1 MHEDLDS
8 YDHYVAQTYLRH
20 FSCYKNHVFVYRK
33 ITGAKRNKGPE
44 KIKKVCGEQGW
55 DICHHLENV
64 YALREFLNDIEPA
77 WNLFIQSIKNETL
90 HEIETQESSDMPIIM
105 KGVLY
110 IAYLRLLSP
119 RAIKM
124 AQDLREGITNHILAT
139 QVDKIEGLTV
149 EQRKLIKDRKIQVQ
163 FNDPVYFKG
172 FSLNHLHEVSEYIYS
187 RNWDILINNTETKFI
202 TSDNPVMF
210 KNFYMKQGR
219 VIGVDNQFMPLY
231 LPLTPDIGLVIRKE
245 QGTQI
250 NYKEA
255 LKEEVF
261 VLNEEMVKFA
271 SDLVIS
277 SYNKEDPNMITWM
290 DKYKDTSPGVV
301 FNELNLGHQRII
313 TMQQKPVMRV

>member
-1 MHEDLDS
+1 MHTDLKS
-8 YDHYVAQTYLRH
+8 YDHYVSQTYLRH

-33 ITGAKRNKGPE
+33 KTGAKRKKGPE
-44 KIKKVCGEQGW
+44 KIKKICGEQGW

-64 YALREFLNDIEPA
+64 YALREFLNIIEPA

-90 HEIETQESSDMPIIM
+90 HEIDTQESSDIPIIM

-110 IAYLRLLSP
+110 IAYLRLISP
-119 RAIKM
+119 RSIKM
-124 AQDLREGITNHILAT
+124 AQSLREGIANHLLAI
-139 QVDKIEGLTV
+139 QVDKIEGLTAK
-149 EQRKLIKDRKIQVQ
+149 ERKLIKDRKIQVQ

-172 FSLNHLHEVSEYIYS
+172 FSLNYLHEVSEYIYS
-187 RNWDILINNTETKFI
+187 RNWEILINNTETKFI

-219 VIGVDNQFMPLY
+219 VIRVDNQFMPLY

-255 LKEEVF
+255 LKEEVC

-277 SYNKEDPNMITWM
+277 SYNKEDPDIITWM

-313 TMQQKPVMRV
+313 TMQQKPVMGV